1 MSVADDPRL
10 TVVAM
15 VAVTVMEQTRSALED
30 TGVEPGCINHSHR
43 RRSSGLWVLLQAGGS
58 ACPNTS

>member
-30 TGVEPGCINHSHR
+30 TGVEPGCINHLHCR
-43 RRSSGLWVLLQAGGS
+43 
-58 ACPNTS
+58 P